1 MIWYGRK
8 EKRTTWLILN
18 ENNFNNK
25 YFKLSLMNRPDPN
38 KDKMSPEI
46 SVLIRKNSHELITY
60 YIPSA
65 KFFIG
70 IFFANERK
78 HP

>member
-1 MIWYGRK
+1 
-8 EKRTTWLILN
+8 
-18 ENNFNNK
+18 
-25 YFKLSLMNRPDPN
+25 MNRPDPN

-70 IFFANERK
+70 IFLLMNENIHK
-78 HP
+78 